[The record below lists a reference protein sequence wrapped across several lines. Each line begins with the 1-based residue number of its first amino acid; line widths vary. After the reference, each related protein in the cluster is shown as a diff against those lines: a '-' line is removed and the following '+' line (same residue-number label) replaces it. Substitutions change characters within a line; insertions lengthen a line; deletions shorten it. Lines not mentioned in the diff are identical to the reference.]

1 MDPAEEVGSLVQG
14 EGVGLG
20 EEGQCLTEGCGSGSG
35 PLWRRGR
42 KMVPLDGG
50 HNEVKEGLELD
61 TQSPR
66 QKKKKKSLVFQKVI
80 CEGTSLVVQQRTPCF
95 QFRGPARATPGQ
107 GARAHIL

>member
-66 QKKKKKSLVFQKVI
+66 QKKKKKRV
-80 CEGTSLVVQQRTPCF
+80 
-95 QFRGPARATPGQ
+95 
-107 GARAHIL
+107 